1 MSKLVKSISLIS
13 TRYFKGN
20 FIYDFLPLIP
30 FAEIIVLD
38 SGLQRLFYIIKL
50 MRFQTG
56 FNVISNMQ
64 NIMYFPNKYYE
75 KKIHN
80 IIANDPY
87 LANNT
92 E

>member
-1 MSKLVKSISLIS
+1 
-13 TRYFKGN
+13 
-20 FIYDFLPLIP
+20 
-30 FAEIIVLD
+30 
-38 SGLQRLFYIIKL
+38 

-80 IIANDPY
+80 IIAKDPY